1 MYGKSRV
8 IREYQRFLEA
18 GGEFVLLFVV
28 SGFRLVYFV
37 FAVRSFRF
45 IRVLV
50 EVELMLYYGQLCVDV
65 QRRQSLVRNLYFLMF
80 ESRRFG
86 FEGLLEFR
94 WFERV
99 VRGFR
104 RLVSC
109 LFGEYGFR
117 SVVFFCVSGSIYVR
131 RRLAEL
137 GLEGLLLAV
146 RILSVIRLRFRLF
159 VFFLDF
165 KFEEFLFLFLL
176 GFFVV
181 FFKFFEDE
189 KIGR

>member
-1 MYGKSRV
+1 
-8 IREYQRFLEA
+8 
-18 GGEFVLLFVV
+18 
-28 SGFRLVYFV
+28 
-37 FAVRSFRF
+37 
-45 IRVLV
+45 
-50 EVELMLYYGQLCVDV
+50 
-65 QRRQSLVRNLYFLMF
+65 MF